1 MIGRCRKF
9 GGNFSCVS
17 FCSLDLYIEQYVNE
31 RGSVFITAWWQNG
44 AIAKMR
50 DCLLYGSNLN
60 QKYSDANNTDLAAA
74 VYENRRR
81 AAAEIL

>member
-17 FCSLDLYIEQYVNE
+17 FRSLDLYIEQYVNE

-50 DCLLYGSNLN
+50 DCFIVLTNDCELITGV
-60 QKYSDANNTDLAAA
+60 K
-74 VYENRRR
+74 RIKKR
-81 AAAEIL
+81 AGVSHRLSI